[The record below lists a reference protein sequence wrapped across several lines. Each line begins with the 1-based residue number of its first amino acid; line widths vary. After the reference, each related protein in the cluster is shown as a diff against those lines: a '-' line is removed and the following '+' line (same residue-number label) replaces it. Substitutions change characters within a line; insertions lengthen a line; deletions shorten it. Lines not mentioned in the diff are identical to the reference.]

1 MIILN
6 FKFIYNT
13 IGLISEKPLFFQ
25 AVCCIINMYIFH
37 ERRPHVLMNILVVGC
52 GNVGAALCNSLSAQ
66 GHDVSV
72 ISETQEHFSNL
83 SPDFSGYTTLGIA
96 IDREVLKKAGIENV
110 DALAAVTSNDNKNLM
125 VVQLAKKFFNVPRV
139 FARVTDPDKNA
150 VFTEFGLKTVCPTNL
165 TVASL
170 CASLNSENSASVN
183 IGEHTMVLSEVTVPD
198 DFAGKRI
205 SEVEFEENEV
215 LVAIEHSDHTLTRA
229 MLKNAELAKGD
240 KLITAKFTK

>member
-1 MIILN
+1 MLYNKYVYILR
-6 FKFIYNT
+6 KET
-13 IGLISEKPLFFQ
+13 
-25 AVCCIINMYIFH
+25 
-37 ERRPHVLMNILVVGC
+37 HVLMNILVVGC
-52 GNVGAALCNSLSAQ
+52 GNVGAALCNNLSAQ

-83 SPDFSGYTTLGIA
+83 SPDFSGYTTLGVA
-96 IDREVLKKAGIENV
+96 IDRDVLKKAGIENV

-125 VVQLAKKFFNVPRV
+125 VVQLAREFFNVPRV
-139 FARVTDPDKNA
+139 FARVTDPDKNT

-170 CASLNSENSASVN
+170 CAALNSENSASVN

-215 LVAIEHSDHTLTRA
+215 LVAIEHSDNTLSRA
-229 MLKNAELAKGD
+229 MLKNAELMRGD

>member
-1 MIILN
+1 
-6 FKFIYNT
+6 
-13 IGLISEKPLFFQ
+13 
-25 AVCCIINMYIFH
+25 MYIFH
-37 ERRPHVLMNILVVGC
+37 ERRTHVLMNILVVGC
-52 GNVGAALCNSLSAQ
+52 GNVGAALCSSLSAQ

-83 SPDFSGYTTLGIA
+83 SPDFSGYTTLGVG

-125 VVQLAKKFFNVPRV
+125 VVQLAKEFFNVPRV

-165 TVASL
+165 TVAAL
-170 CASLNSENSASVN
+170 CASLNSENSASVT
-183 IGEHTMVLSEVTVPD
+183 IGEHTMVMSEVPVPD

-215 LVAIEHSDHTLTRA
+215 LVAIEHSDHTLTHD
-229 MLKNAELAKGD
+229 MLKNVELMQGD

>member
-1 MIILN
+1 
-6 FKFIYNT
+6 
-13 IGLISEKPLFFQ
+13 
-25 AVCCIINMYIFH
+25 
-37 ERRPHVLMNILVVGC
+37 MNILVVGC

-83 SPDFSGYTTLGIA
+83 SPDFSGYTTQGIA

-125 VVQLAKKFFNVPRV
+125 VIQLAKEFFHVPRV

-150 VFTEFGLKTVCPTNL
+150 VFIGFGLKTVCPTNL
-165 TVASL
+165 TVENL
-170 CASLNSENSASVN
+170 CAALNNENSTSVN
-183 IGEHTMVLSEVTVPD
+183 VGGHTIVISEAAVPD

-215 LVAIEHSDHTLTRA
+215 LLAIEHTDHTLSKTIPKNA
-229 MLKNAELAKGD
+229 MLLNGD
-240 KLITAKFTK
+240 KLITVKFAK

>member
-1 MIILN
+1 
-6 FKFIYNT
+6 
-13 IGLISEKPLFFQ
+13 
-25 AVCCIINMYIFH
+25 MYIFH
-37 ERRPHVLMNILVVGC
+37 ERRTHVLMNILVVGC
-52 GNVGAALCNSLSAQ
+52 GNVGAALCSSLSAQ

-96 IDREVLKKAGIENV
+96 IDRDVLKKAGIENV

-125 VVQLAKKFFNVPRV
+125 VIQLAKEFFNVPRV
-139 FARVTDPDKNA
+139 FARVTDPNKNA

-165 TVASL
+165 TVETL
-170 CASLNSENSASVN
+170 CASLNGENSASVN
-183 IGEHTMVLSEVTVPD
+183 IGEHTMVMSEVPVPD

-215 LVAIEHSDHTLTRA
+215 LVAIEHSDHTLTHDL
-229 MLKNAELAKGD
+229 LKNVELMRGD